1 MIKVYIIE
9 YKKGKT
15 PLIEEV
21 REFKTTLQAE
31 IFINKFNLV
40 SKLRAAKANGVKKPL
55 EWALLASR
63 TVEIGVKSALNVF
76 VPGSV
81 EL

>member
-9 YKKGKT
+9 YKKGET

-40 SKLRAAKANGVKKPL
+40 TKLRAAKANGAKKPL